1 LSIIPLVV
9 TDVQDV
15 IATGQ
20 IRAGEQLIDLQ
31 QARAPGSIT
40 VYLEPLFDGG
50 LNAVTPGSSCIVNAY
65 SSNHD
70 RIAEERNFFKRV
82 ALHIVDAVAV
92 VHAAILRSQALIL
105 PVRTLVLGGGH

>member
-31 QARAPGSIT
+31 
-40 VYLEPLFDGG
+40 
-50 LNAVTPGSSCIVNAY
+50 
-65 SSNHD
+65 
-70 RIAEERNFFKRV
+70 
-82 ALHIVDAVAV
+82 
-92 VHAAILRSQALIL
+92 
-105 PVRTLVLGGGH
+105 